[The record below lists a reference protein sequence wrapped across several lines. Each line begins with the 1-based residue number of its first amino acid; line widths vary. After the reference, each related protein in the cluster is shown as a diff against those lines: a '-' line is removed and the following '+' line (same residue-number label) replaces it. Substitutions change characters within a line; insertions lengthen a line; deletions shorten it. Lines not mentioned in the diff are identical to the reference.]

1 MPLCWQRGGGGG
13 GGGGRGIFAPVH
25 LSVRQFVTLYGID
38 FV

>member
-1 MPLCWQRGGGGG
+1 MPLCWQRGGEGD
-13 GGGGRGIFAPVH
+13 FAPVH